1 MSKIKADDYLT
12 WGAIAKVLHNILY
25 TYPEAPLI
33 DNFKREELHISWPQ
47 LVDSEDEK
55 LGRTYLERY
64 LINWENTEAQLTEL
78 KVDYG
83 QLFFGPSDPK
93 AAPWGSVYT
102 GEEQSLNSDSTQ
114 KLMAFYKAHN
124 IEITLTRNEPIDHI
138 ALILLILEYLFTQ
151 LATTPEDKNILGT
164 CTLLLQQH
172 LLPWA
177 DRCLE
182 LAEQHANTT
191 FYKGIA
197 ILSRIYL
204 AHVSQQLGIMK
215 LQAKLFR

>member
-1 MSKIKADDYLT
+1 MSKINADDYLT

-33 DNFKREELHISWPQ
+33 DSFKQDELHISWPQ
-47 LVDSEDEK
+47 LVDSEYEK
-55 LGRTYLERY
+55 QGRTYLGSY
-64 LINWENTEAQLTEL
+64 LNHWQNTETQLTEL

-102 GEEQSLNSDSTQ
+102 GEEQSLNGDSTQ
-114 KLMAFYKAHN
+114 KLMAFYKAQN
-124 IEITLTRNEPIDHI
+124 IQVTLPRNEPIDHI
-138 ALILLILEYLFTQ
+138 GLILLTLEYLFTQ
-151 LATTPEDKNILGT
+151 LAATPEDKNTLGT

-172 LLPWA
+172 LQPWA

-182 LAEQHANTT
+182 LAEQHAETT

-197 ILSRIYL
+197 ILSRVYL
-204 AHVSQQLGIMK
+204 AHVSQRLGIINQ
-215 LQAKLFR
+215 QAKLFR

>member
-33 DNFKREELHISWPQ
+33 DNFKQEELHMSWPQ
-47 LVDSEDEK
+47 LVDSEYEK
-55 LGRTYLERY
+55 LGRTYLAYY
-64 LINWENTEAQLTEL
+64 LTNWESTEMQLTEL

-102 GEEQSLNSDSTQ
+102 GEEQSLNGDSTQ

-124 IEITLTRNEPIDHI
+124 IEIALPRNEPIDHI
-138 ALILLILEYLFTQ
+138 GLILLTLEYLFAQ
-151 LATTPEDKNILGT
+151 LAVTPEDKNTLGT
-164 CTLLLQQH
+164 CTLLLQHH

-177 DRCLE
+177 DRCLA
-182 LAEQHANTT
+182 LAEQHATTT
-191 FYKGIA
+191 FYKGVA

-204 AHVSQQLGIMK
+204 SHISQMLGIIK
-215 LQAKLFR
+215 QQTKLFR

>member
-33 DNFKREELHISWPQ
+33 DNFKQDELHINWPQ
-47 LVDSEDEK
+47 LVDSEYEK
-55 LGRTYLERY
+55 QGRTYLGNY
-64 LINWENTEAQLTEL
+64 LSHWQSTEAQLTEL

-102 GEEQSLNSDSTQ
+102 GEEQSLNGDSTQ

-124 IEITLTRNEPIDHI
+124 IEFTLARNEPIDHI
-138 ALILLILEYLFTQ
+138 GLILLTLEYLFNQ
-151 LATTPEDKNILGT
+151 LAATPEDKNILGT

-182 LAEQHANTT
+182 LAEQHADSE

-197 ILSRIYL
+197 ILSRVYL
-204 AHVSQQLGIMK
+204 EHVSQHLGIIKQQSM
-215 LQAKLFR
+215 LFR